1 MKTLKIYRC
10 HRYSASIIGHCVWLY
25 YRFTLSYRD
34 IELIMMKK
42 GISETYE
49 SIRYWCIKF
58 GKIYAKRI
66 KQTKQHCNSVY
77 MDEIFCKINSKR
89 VYLWRAVD
97 LDGQRIDVLVQE
109 KRDNKAA
116 ARFIKK
122 IRKSVKQT
130 ISKAVTDKLKSLY

>member
-1 MKTLKIYRC
+1 MKILKIYRR
-10 HRYSASIIGHCVWLY
+10 HRYPASIIGYCVWLY
-25 YRFTLSYRD
+25 YRFTLNYRD

-42 GISETYE
+42 GISVTYE

-97 LDGQRIDVLVQE
+97 QNGQTIDVLVQE

-116 ARFIKK
+116 A
-122 IRKSVKQT
+122 
-130 ISKAVTDKLKSLY
+130 